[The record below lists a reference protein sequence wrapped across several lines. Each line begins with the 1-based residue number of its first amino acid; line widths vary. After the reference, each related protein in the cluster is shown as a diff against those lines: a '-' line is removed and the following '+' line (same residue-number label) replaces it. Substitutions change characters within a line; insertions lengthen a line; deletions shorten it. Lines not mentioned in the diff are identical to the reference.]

1 MSLKPQATE
10 ETLHLEEGVRHV
22 SGGLGGDEGEPSRQ
36 ELTLRQRE
44 GKVRGDGANKGQIRG
59 RGGRGSV
66 LVFSLNEGSEFAVF
80 GL

>member
-1 MSLKPQATE
+1 VGLKPQTAE
-10 ETLHLEEGVRHV
+10 KALYLEKGVRHV

-44 GKVRGDGANKGQIRG
+44 GKVGGDGANKGQVGG

-66 LVFSLNEGSEFAVF
+66 LVLSLNEGGEFVVF
-80 GL
+80 SL